1 MAGRRLR
8 LVVLHWAR
16 RALTLR
22 KPIESGVFP
31 VDDHLS
37 TRRAT
42 RRPEGMLNVLASSE
56 DPRIRTEALHFHT
69 TAGLEFWDLTEIAR
83 EVLHRSGVRH
93 GQVTVHSLHTT
104 TSVLVNESETGF
116 LNDFRRLI
124 GEVVPGDRYYEHDD
138 PGLRTENLQE
148 DELLN
153 GHAHCRQ
160 LLVGSS
166 SVTLPVVEGELL
178 LGSWQRI
185 LFAELDQGRDR
196 RVVIHIQGV

>member
-1 MAGRRLR
+1 
-8 LVVLHWAR
+8 
-16 RALTLR
+16 
-22 KPIESGVFP
+22 
-31 VDDHLS
+31 VDDHLG

-42 RRPEGMLNVLASSE
+42 KCPEGTLTVLASSE
-56 DPRIRTEALHFHT
+56 NPRIRTEALHFRT
-69 TAGLEFWDLTEIAR
+69 TTGLEFWDLTEIAR
-83 EVLHRSGVRH
+83 AVVKRSGVKH

-104 TSVLVNESETGF
+104 TSVFVNELETGF

-124 GEVVPGDRYYEHDD
+124 GEVVPVDRYYEHDD
-138 PGLRTENLQE
+138 HELRTENLQE

-185 LFAELDQGRDR
+185 LFAELDQARDR
-196 RVVIHIQGV
+196 RVVVHAQGV